1 MDAIDR
7 RILDELQADGRL
19 PNATLAGRVRL
30 SPSPCLRRL
39 KRLESSGVIRTYRAV
54 LDRRRAGLELTVF
67 VELKVTS
74 PREEAIA
81 GTLQDTLTAMPEVV
95 AAHIVSGEADMLIEV
110 VVPDLGAYETFL
122 MEKLLPLPGA
132 GDVRSNFVIRT
143 VKADGALPLQHL

>member
-19 PNATLAGRVRL
+19 PNATLAERVRL

-39 KRLESSGVIRTYRAV
+39 KRLEASGVIRAYRAV

-67 VELKVTS
+67 VELKVTG

-81 GTLQDTLTAMPEVV
+81 GTLQEALTAMPEVV

-110 VVPDLGAYETFL
+110 VVADLGAYETFL

-132 GDVRSNFVIRT
+132 GNVRSNFVIRT